1 MTGLTLEKPESR
13 TYACP
18 MRSQLKI
25 TTWLTVIGLSAF
37 LIAAQET
44 PPTPKPSA
52 PTKSNSKDASK
63 TGKAPKTK
71 KPSPGTTGSDRYFLE
86 QIRQLR
92 GEMEELK
99 GAYNLQIR
107 KVMALETEVRT
118 LRTAN
123 ETLKREN
130 ALRYASNKSIDELAA
145 KIMELDKNRLN
156 DLDVTNKQID
166 AILKTVKK
174 LAETPPVTPPH
185 HGGTNPAPANFKAR
199 EHTVQS
205 GEFLG
210 TILAA
215 YNAAFKTE
223 GLSGQVT
230 QSQVLKANPG
240 LNADR
245 LLVGQKL
252 LIPLP
257 GEIK

>member
-1 MTGLTLEKPESR
+1 
-13 TYACP
+13 

-25 TTWLTVIGLSAF
+25 TTWITAIGLGAF

-44 PPTPKPSA
+44 TPTPEPPAPAKSKP
-52 PTKSNSKDASK
+52 KNSSK

-71 KPSPGTTGSDRYFLE
+71 KAPPTKPGTTGSDRYFLE

-130 ALRYASNKSIDELAA
+130 ALRFASNKSIDELAA

-174 LAETPPVTPPH
+174 LAAAPPATPPH
-185 HGGTNPAPANFKAR
+185 NGSTNPAPADFKAR
-199 EHTVQS
+199 GHVVQS
-205 GEFLG
+205 GEFLS
-210 TILAA
+210 TILEA
-215 YNAAFKTE
+215 YNAAFKAE
-223 GLSGQVT
+223 GFSGRVT

-240 LNADR
+240 LDPNR
-245 LLVGQKL
+245 LLVRQKL

>member
-1 MTGLTLEKPESR
+1 
-13 TYACP
+13 

-25 TTWLTVIGLSAF
+25 TTWITAIGLGTF

-44 PPTPKPSA
+44 TPTPEPPAPAKSKP
-52 PTKSNSKDASK
+52 KNASK
-63 TGKAPKTK
+63 TGKTPKTK
-71 KPSPGTTGSDRYFLE
+71 KAPPPASGNTGSDRYFLE

-107 KVMALETEVRT
+107 KVMVLETEVRT

-130 ALRYASNKSIDELAA
+130 ALKFASNKSIDELAT
-145 KIMELDKNRLN
+145 KIMELDKNRRN

-166 AILKTVKK
+166 AILQTVKK
-174 LAETPPVTPPH
+174 LAAAPHPTPRH
-185 HGGTNPAPANFKAR
+185 NGSTNTAPANFKAR
-199 EHTVQS
+199 EHAVQS
-205 GEFLG
+205 GEFLS

-215 YNAAFKTE
+215 YNAAFKAE
-223 GLSGQVT
+223 GLSGRVT

-240 LNADR
+240 LDPNR

>member
-1 MTGLTLEKPESR
+1 
-13 TYACP
+13 

-25 TTWLTVIGLSAF
+25 TTWITVVGFGAF

-44 PPTPKPSA
+44 PPTPEPPTSAKSKP
-52 PTKSNSKDASK
+52 KNASK

-71 KPSPGTTGSDRYFLE
+71 KAPPTKPGTTGSDRYFLE

-107 KVMALETEVRT
+107 KVIALETEVRT

-130 ALRYASNKSIDELAA
+130 ALKFASNKSIDKLAD

-156 DLDVTNKQID
+156 DLDITNKQID

-174 LAETPPVTPPH
+174 LAAAPPATPRH
-185 HGGTNPAPANFKAR
+185 NGNTNPVPADFKAR
-199 EHTVQS
+199 EHVVQS
-205 GEFLG
+205 GEFLS
-210 TILAA
+210 TILEA
-215 YNAAFKTE
+215 YNAAFKAE
-223 GLSGQVT
+223 GLSGRVT

-240 LNADR
+240 LDPNR
-245 LLVGQKL
+245 LLVRQKL

>member
-1 MTGLTLEKPESR
+1 
-13 TYACP
+13 

-25 TTWLTVIGLSAF
+25 TTWITAIGLGAF

-44 PPTPKPSA
+44 TPTPEPPAPAKSKP
-52 PTKSNSKDASK
+52 KNASK

-71 KPSPGTTGSDRYFLE
+71 KAPPTKPGTTGSDRYFLE

-130 ALRYASNKSIDELAA
+130 ALRFASNKSIDELAA

-156 DLDVTNKQID
+156 DLDITNKQID

-174 LAETPPVTPPH
+174 LAAAPPATPRHNGNTTLRRPTSKRASMSSNPVNSSAPSLKPTTTPSRPRGYPVESPNH
-185 HGGTNPAPANFKAR
+185 RSSRPT
-199 EHTVQS
+199 
-205 GEFLG
+205 L
-210 TILAA
+210 
-215 YNAAFKTE
+215 
-223 GLSGQVT
+223 
-230 QSQVLKANPG
+230 
-240 LNADR
+240 D
-245 LLVGQKL
+245 
-252 LIPLP
+252 
-257 GEIK
+257 